1 MAINKLKKLGFDLD
15 NTIADYLPIKLINN
29 ELIKNKECKTKICKK
44 HFTSYYFD
52 NIKGLDH
59 DLFIKL
65 YKAYWNEQ
73 KNNMDKNIIKLIDS
87 KIPKIINNLS
97 NHYEI
102 YIVTASSLDAE
113 TIFKWLFKNQIFI
126 PKENLIL
133 CKPEEKVNFGID
145 VYIDDNYEEVA
156 LKVAANNKISIVL
169 EQPWNKKLLNENTN
183 KNIIPA
189 KNWSKIESI
198 LLRK

>member
-1 MAINKLKKLGFDLD
+1 MLYIKK
-15 NTIADYLPIKLINN
+15 NR
-29 ELIKNKECKTKICKK
+29 
-44 HFTSYYFD
+44 
-52 NIKGLDH
+52 
-59 DLFIKL
+59 
-65 YKAYWNEQ
+65 
-73 KNNMDKNIIKLIDS
+73 
-87 KIPKIINNLS
+87 
-97 NHYEI
+97 
-102 YIVTASSLDAE
+102 
-113 TIFKWLFKNQIFI
+113 
-126 PKENLIL
+126 
-133 CKPEEKVNFGID
+133 EKVNFGID